1 MYADLEAGES
11 YLPRS
16 DSPIGIFDSGVGGL
30 TVVRAIERLMPG
42 ESVIYFGDTARLPYG
57 SKSPETVIRFALEDA
72 AFLASKQVKMI
83 VVACN
88 TASSVS
94 LSALRE
100 RVSVPVTGVIEPGAR
115 AAAEAT
121 RNGSV
126 GVIGTLGTIGSGAYQ
141 KALRFP
147 GSGVRSVVAQPCP
160 LLVPLVE
167 EGWLEG
173 EITRMVVQR
182 YAAPLLR
189 EGVDTLVLGCTH
201 YPLLKPL
208 LGEVMGPGVTLVD
221 SAEATARE
229 VREGLGDRDLLSK
242 GGSAGGGFYVS
253 DIPLKFQEIAQR
265 FLGRTIPLVTQVE
278 VGEL

>member
-1 MYADLEAGES
+1 MSASSGT
-11 YLPRS
+11 LPGRE
-16 DSPIGIFDSGVGGL
+16 SPIGVFDSGVGGL
-30 TVVRAIERLMPG
+30 TVVRAIERLLP
-42 ESVIYFGDTARLPYG
+42 EERVLYFGDTARVPYG

-72 AFLASKQVKMI
+72 AFLASKMVKMI

-94 LSALRE
+94 LPALRE
-100 RVSVPVTGVIEPGAR
+100 RFSVPVTGVIEPGAR
-115 AAAEAT
+115 AAAKAT

-141 KALRFP
+141 KALRAA
-147 GSGVRSVVAQPCP
+147 GSGVGMVVAQPCP

-167 EGWLEG
+167 EGWLDG
-173 EITRMVVQR
+173 DITRMVVQR

-201 YPLLKPL
+201 YPLLKPV
-208 LGEVMGPGVTLVD
+208 LGRVMGPEVTLVD
-221 SAEATARE
+221 SAEATACE
-229 VREGLGDRDLLSK
+229 VRDRLADRGFLAESP
-242 GGSAGGGFYVS
+242 GVEGGFYVS

>member
-1 MYADLEAGES
+1 MSASSGA
-11 YLPRS
+11 LPGRE
-16 DSPIGIFDSGVGGL
+16 SPIGVFDSGVGGL
-30 TVVRAIERLMPG
+30 TVVRAIERLLP
-42 ESVIYFGDTARLPYG
+42 EERVLYFGDTARVPYG

-72 AFLASKQVKMI
+72 AFLASKRVKMI

-94 LSALRE
+94 LPALRE
-100 RVSVPVTGVIEPGAR
+100 RFSVPVTGVIEPGAR
-115 AAAEAT
+115 AAAKAT

-141 KALRFP
+141 KALRAA
-147 GSGVRSVVAQPCP
+147 GSGVGMVVAQPCP

-167 EGWLEG
+167 EGWLDG
-173 EITRMVVQR
+173 DITQMVVQR

-201 YPLLKPL
+201 YPLLKPV
-208 LGEVMGPGVTLVD
+208 LGRVMGPEVTLVD
-221 SAEATARE
+221 SAEATACE
-229 VREGLGDRDLLSK
+229 VRDRLADRGLLADSPGVE
-242 GGSAGGGFYVS
+242 GGFYVS